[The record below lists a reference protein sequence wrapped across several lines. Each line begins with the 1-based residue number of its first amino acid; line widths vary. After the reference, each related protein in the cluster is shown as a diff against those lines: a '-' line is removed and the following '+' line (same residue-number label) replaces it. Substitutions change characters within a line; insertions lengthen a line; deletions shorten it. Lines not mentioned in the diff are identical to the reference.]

1 MKSKIHYVVNA
12 TIMRQDYTLELLR
25 KDMKSLV
32 IIILLLPLS
41 LCYAQVPPAPG
52 ATITFYITD
61 ENLVT
66 DHRAVMEISTAGL
79 VDFTIDGTPIPGPST
94 MVETGI
100 DTGVFQLELTL
111 PDSVNGQPLQNG
123 NIVLM
128 TYHQSA
134 DYSGNPTTLTQ
145 SVVLSN
151 IPAGPI
157 QSSASNVRIG
167 RYFNLVID
175 APNFNL
181 DSQTP
186 DDIPLSLVEVHM
198 GGVDTTLANSAFV
211 TNTGTLRET
220 GPDTGIFQ
228 TTFKIPTFIDSF
240 PVQIGS
246 ILEFTFHD
254 PSYPSRTESS
264 VFVQVGGGGSYATI
278 TPPTPAGP
286 IQPNLKIQTT
296 NPLGSIVNYLNSTV
310 LQGLVEPHCYPVS
323 DSFFAMG
330 TTTVTCAA
338 RDQSGNS
345 VLKSFSVTVTQQK
358 NTIPHW
364 VTNLASFWCNNSIN
378 DNDFKTSLKYLIANK
393 IVFVSHSQTGTLDKS
408 YACLWVNDK
417 ITDDQVSNLFYQLT
431 Q

>member
-1 MKSKIHYVVNA
+1 
-12 TIMRQDYTLELLR
+12 MRQDYTLELLHE
-25 KDMKSLV
+25 DMKLLV

-41 LCYAQVPPAPG
+41 LCYAQAPPAPG

-66 DHRAVMEISTAGL
+66 DHRAVMEISTSGL

-100 DTGVFQLELTL
+100 DTGVFQLQLTL

-123 NIVLM
+123 DIVLM

-134 DYSGNPTTLTQ
+134 DYSGNPTTITQ

-151 IPAGPI
+151 VPAGPI
-157 QSSASNVRIG
+157 QSSEPNVRIG
-167 RYFNLVID
+167 RYFALVLN
-175 APNFNL
+175 APDFNL

-186 DDIPLSLVEVHM
+186 DDIPLNLVEVHM

-220 GPDTGIFQ
+220 GPNTGIFQ
-228 TTFKIPTFIDSF
+228 TTFKIPTFIDGF

-254 PSYPSRTESS
+254 PFQQYRAESN
-264 VFVQVGGGGSYATI
+264 VFVQVGGGGSYASI
-278 TPPTPAGP
+278 TPTTPAGP
-286 IQPNLKIQTT
+286 IQPNLTVQTKD
-296 NPLGSIVNYLNSTV
+296 PSGSLVNYLNSTA
-310 LQGLVEPHCYPVS
+310 LQGLVAPNCYPVS
-323 DSFFAMG
+323 GSFFPMG
-330 TTTVTCAA
+330 TTTVTCSA

-345 VLKSFSVTVTQQK
+345 ILKTFSVTVTQQH
-358 NTIPHW
+358 NSIPHW
-364 VTNLASFWCNNSIN
+364 VTNLASFWCSNSIN
-378 DNDFKTSLKYLIANK
+378 DNDFKTTLKYLIANK
-393 IVFVSHSQTGTLDKS
+393 IVFVSQSQTGTLDKS
-408 YACLWVNDK
+408 YACLWANGK

>member
-1 MKSKIHYVVNA
+1 
-12 TIMRQDYTLELLR
+12 
-25 KDMKSLV
+25 MKSLV

-66 DHRAVMEISTAGL
+66 DHRGVMEISTSGL
-79 VDFTIDGTPIPGPST
+79 VDFTIDGTPIPGPSS

-100 DTGVFQLELTL
+100 DTGVFQLQLTL
-111 PDSVNGQPLQNG
+111 PDSVNGKPLQNG
-123 NIVLM
+123 DVVLM

-134 DYSGNPTTLTQ
+134 DYSGNPTTVTQ

-151 IPAGPI
+151 IPASPI
-157 QSSASNVRIG
+157 QSSASNARIG
-167 RYFNLVID
+167 RYFTLVIN
-175 APNFNL
+175 APDFNL

-186 DDIPLSLVEVHM
+186 DDITLNLVEVHM
-198 GGVDTTLANSAFV
+198 GGVDTTLADSAFV

-220 GPDTGIFQ
+220 GPNTGIFQ
-228 TTFKIPTFIDSF
+228 TTFKMPTFIDGF

-254 PSYPSRTESS
+254 PYAGNGAESS
-264 VFVQVGGGGSYATI
+264 VFVQVGGGGSYASI
-278 TPPTPAGP
+278 TPTTPAGP
-286 IQPNLKIQTT
+286 IQPNLTVQTT
-296 NPLGSIVNYLNSTV
+296 DPSGSIVNYLNSTA
-310 LQGLVEPHCYPVS
+310 LQGLVAPECYPVS
-323 DSFFAMG
+323 DSFFPIG
-330 TTTVTCAA
+330 TTTVTCSA

-345 VLKSFSVTVTQQK
+345 VIKSFSVTVTQQH
-358 NTIPHW
+358 NSIPHW
-364 VTNLASFWCNNSIN
+364 VTNLASFWCSNSIN
-378 DNDFKTSLKYLIANK
+378 DNDFKTTLKYLIANK
-393 IVFVSHSQTGTLDKS
+393 IVFVSQSQTGTLDKS
-408 YACLWVNDK
+408 YACLWANGK